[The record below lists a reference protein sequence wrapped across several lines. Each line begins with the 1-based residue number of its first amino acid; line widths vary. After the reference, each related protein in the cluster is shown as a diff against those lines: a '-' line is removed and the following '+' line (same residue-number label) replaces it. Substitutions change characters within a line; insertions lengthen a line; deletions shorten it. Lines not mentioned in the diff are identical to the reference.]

1 MEYEIGEEVIINE
14 ISPIMFI
21 SEDETWNRKFA
32 DKTATVSEVKGNHL
46 RVLVLVEEGSAEEIL
61 LNKSR
66 VRKV

>member
-1 MEYEIGEEVIINE
+1 MKYEVGEEVIINE

-21 SEDETWNRKFA
+21 SEDEAWNRKFA